1 MARTVADPVCEPDA
15 DEIAGGLLGKS
26 DFDLGHCIDLSC
38 RGGLCHDLQIYLA
51 ACWVAISD
59 HAPDPD
65 R

>member
-1 MARTVADPVCEPDA
+1 
-15 DEIAGGLLGKS
+15 
-26 DFDLGHCIDLSC
+26 LSC